1 MTLIRKTKGSAGADL
16 TSAETVLILPNSML
30 AVDTGYK
37 LPPDIEGDVFFGL
50 YIRSSIAFKKG
61 LMLVN
66 SVGVIDKDY
75 PDTIKVGLYNR
86 TDEPVAI
93 QKGER
98 IAQLIPQPFIPLF
111 PCEDVER
118 VGGIGSTNKERG
130 VLEQ

>member
-1 MTLIRKTKGSAGADL
+1 MTLTRKTKDSAGADL
-16 TSAETVLILPNSML
+16 TAAGPAFILPHSMTV
-30 AVDTGYK
+30 VDTGYT
-37 LPPDIEGDVFFGL
+37 LPEDIEGDVFFGL
-50 YIRSSIAFKKG
+50 YIRSSTAFKKG

-86 TDEPVAI
+86 TDEPVSI
-93 QKGER
+93 EKGER

-118 VGGIGSTNKERG
+118 VGGIGSTNA
-130 VLEQ
+130 